1 MVAMKNV
8 LLKDSFRELRRT
20 LSRFLSIFA
29 IVALGTGFFAGIK
42 ATSPDMWHAADR
54 YYDDTRLEDIR
65 LASTLGFDEDD
76 VAAIRQ
82 TQGVKG
88 LMPAYTTDAL
98 VQAGGKSQV
107 LRLHSYPVGAK
118 DDENLL
124 NKPILLEGRLPE
136 RSGECVTEVKY
147 DSAYSST
154 VGNAFSIGSTITVN
168 SGTDTPITDS
178 LKVTSFQVVG
188 TVMSPYYIAYD
199 RGTTS
204 IGNGKVNSYLIIPE
218 EDFNLPVYTDV
229 YITVDG
235 AKEALSYSDA
245 YNRLV
250 EDQTNRFEQVAAKRE
265 QERYDSLIAE
275 GTDKLNQ
282 AKIEYNDGKEK
293 AEEELADARKKLD
306 DAKDELADGWADYNS
321 GKAEFNDKMATAQQ
335 KLDDGYAKYNQG
347 LQEYTLAQSEFD
359 TASVKGLEK
368 LKEAE
373 AQVAAGQAKYE
384 KGLAEYNS
392 AKALYTTLS
401 DALAKGSDPVA
412 LGTITAIADQLQ
424 ANPSTAEL
432 AAVLAAYANDPTPLN
447 KAYADAAAAKF
458 KQTLDE
464 NYKKLT
470 AAKNELDSARAQI
483 SQGYSQLMD
492 AEAQLSAAKAALE
505 SAKKELDANSAKL
518 KTAKTEGKQKLS
530 DALKQLTDG
539 EKELADGEKTYSE
552 EKEKADKKLADAYK
566 EITDG
571 ENKLKELKP
580 PEWYILDRDSIPG
593 NSGYYDDSQ
602 RIDAISKIFPVF
614 FFLVAALVCLTTMT
628 RMVEEQRTQI
638 GTIKALGY
646 GKWAIVSKFLLYAV
660 TASLLGSLAGLTL
673 GFKLFPWVITSAYA
687 ILYDTPAV
695 QTPFIWSY
703 ALPTMLIAVLCTG
716 LAALLACYKELA
728 EQPAA
733 LMRPKAPKAG
743 KRVLL
748 ERITP
753 VWRRLSFT
761 TKVTVRNLL
770 RYKRRMLMTVLGIA
784 GCAAL
789 MLTGFGLKNSISDI
803 VAKQFGELYRYDA
816 TILLDTKANQA
827 KQDDFNKLMDTA
839 DNVTHQIKARQEN
852 ITVSASSAKRDRDAT
867 LFVPE
872 AEIPVEDFIV
882 LRDRKSHAPITLS
895 DEGVVITEKLSLLL
909 GVHAGDSITLRDS
922 DNHTTKAK
930 IAAITENYAFHYV
943 YMTKGLFESLFNGTY
958 TPNTRFCTLADDSEV
973 AQDAFSEKLLQNKS
987 VLYINYCSTI
997 KNTFQDT
1004 LKSMDAVI
1012 LVLIVSAGAL
1022 AFIVLYNLTN
1032 INVTERLRE
1041 IATIKV
1047 LGFFDKEVSAYIYR
1061 ENIVLTLLGIILG
1074 FGGGI
1079 FLHHF
1084 VVVEAEIDMV
1094 MFGREIGWLSYLLA
1108 AALTLVFT
1116 LLVNLVLHFRLK
1128 KVSMVESLK
1137 SIE

>member
-1 MVAMKNV
+1 MKNA

-20 LSRFLSIFA
+20 LNRFLSIFA
-29 IVALGTGFFAGIK
+29 IVALGTGFFAGVK
-42 ATSPDMWHAADR
+42 ATSPDMWHTADR

-65 LASTLGFDEDD
+65 LVSTLGFDEDD
-76 VAAIRQ
+76 IASIRQ
-82 TQGVKG
+82 TQGVQG
-88 LMPAYTTDAL
+88 LMPAYTADAL
-98 VQAGGKSQV
+98 VQAGEKSQV

-124 NKPILLEGRLPE
+124 NKPVVLEGRLPE
-136 RSGECVTEVKY
+136 HSGECVTEIKY
-147 DSAYSST
+147 GSAYSST
-154 VGNAFSIGSTITVN
+154 KGGAFSIGSTVSIY
-168 SGTDTPITDS
+168 SGTDKPISDS
-178 LKVTSFQVVG
+178 LKVTSFKVVG
-188 TVMSPYYIAYD
+188 AVMSPYYIAYD
-199 RGTTS
+199 RGTTT

-229 YITVDG
+229 YVTVNG
-235 AKEALSYSDA
+235 AREALSYSDD
-245 YNRLV
+245 YNRII
-250 EDQTNRFEQVAAKRE
+250 EDETKRFEQVAAKRE
-265 QERYDSLIAE
+265 QERYDSLVAE
-275 GTDKLNQ
+275 GTDKLNK
-282 AKIEYNDGKEK
+282 AKEEYADGKKK
-293 AEEELADARKKLD
+293 AEDELAVARKKLN
-306 DAKDELADGWADYNS
+306 DAKDKLADGWADYNS
-321 GKAEFNDKMATAQQ
+321 GKAEFDEKMAEAQQ
-335 KLDDGYAKYNQG
+335 KLDDGYKKYGKG
-347 LQEYTLAQSEFD
+347 LSEFTIAESEFE
-359 TASVKGLEK
+359 TASLEGLKK

-373 AQVAAGQAKYE
+373 AQVAAGQAEYE

-392 AKALYTTLS
+392 AKDLYTKLY
-401 DALAKGSDPVA
+401 DALAKGNDPVA
-412 LGTITAIADQLQ
+412 LGIIAEVANQLQ
-424 ANPSTAEL
+424 ANPSTAQL
-432 AAVLAAYANDPTPLN
+432 GAVLAAYAGDPNAIN
-447 KAYADAAAAKF
+447 KAIADAAVAQF
-458 KQTLDE
+458 KQTLDA
-464 NYKKLT
+464 NYKKLQ

-492 AEAQLSAAKAALE
+492 AEAQLNASKNVLE
-505 SAKKELDANSAKL
+505 STKKELDAKSKEL
-518 KTAKTEGKQKLS
+518 KTAKAEGDQKLS
-530 DALKQLTDG
+530 NALKKLTDG
-539 EKELADGEKTYSE
+539 EKELADGEKTFSE
-552 EKEKADKKLADAYK
+552 EKSKADKKLADAYQ
-566 EITDG
+566 ELQDG
-571 ENKLKELKP
+571 ESKLKELKP
-580 PEWYILDRDSIPG
+580 PKWYILDRDGIPG
-593 NSGYYDDSQ
+593 NSGYYDDTQ

-646 GKWAIVSKFLLYAV
+646 GKWAIASKFLLYAV
-660 TASLLGSLAGLTL
+660 TASLLGSIAGLAL

-728 EQPAA
+728 EQPVA

-770 RYKRRMLMTVLGIA
+770 RYRRRMLMTVLGIG
-784 GCAAL
+784 GCTAL

-816 TILLDTKANQA
+816 TILLDTKAKQTE
-827 KQDDFNKLMDTA
+827 QDDFNKLMDSA
-839 DNVTHQIKARQEN
+839 ENVICQIKARQEN
-852 ITVSASSAKRDRDAT
+852 ITVSASGAKRDRDAT

-872 AEIPVEDFIV
+872 AGKPVEDFIV
-882 LRDRKSHAPITLS
+882 LRDRKTHAPITLG
-895 DEGVVITEKLSLLL
+895 DDGVVITEKLSLLL
-909 GVHAGDSITLRDS
+909 GVHVGDSITLRDS
-922 DNHTTKAK
+922 DNRTAKAN
-930 IAAITENYAFHYV
+930 ITAITENYAFHYV
-943 YMTKGLFESLFNGTY
+943 YMKQGLFESLFNSPLS
-958 TPNTRFCTLADDSEV
+958 PNTRFCTLSDDSEA
-973 AQDAFSEKLLQNKS
+973 AQDAFSERLLQNKS
-987 VLYINYCSTI
+987 VLYINYCSSI
-997 KNTFQDT
+997 KKNFQDI
-1004 LKSMDAVI
+1004 LKSMNAVV

-1032 INVTERLRE
+1032 INVTERIRE

-1061 ENIVLTLLGIILG
+1061 ENMVLTLLGIVLG
-1074 FGGGI
+1074 LGGGI
-1079 FLHHF
+1079 LLHQF

-1137 SIE
+1137 SLE